1 MRRFLEELKDFRK
14 KGDML
19 LLILCL
25 LVSAFGL
32 VCITSATTAEKFDG
46 NFRYIAL
53 QSFAILM
60 GAAAYIVISSVDLDM
75 LSEHRA
81 WLVAFNCFLLLLLI
95 PFGTDN
101 GSGNRSWLHI
111 PGIPFNIQP
120 AEICK
125 ITYIVI
131 MASVMSSHQNTISHP
146 FSVIHMAFHLGALVV
161 LNLALSSDMGVSLI
175 FVFIF
180 IGMTFAGGVSIWWF
194 ALAIGAIA
202 AAFPILWQFLGDYQ
216 RNRILILFDPTIDP
230 QGINER
236 YHSKIN
242 LQSLTGGGLTGQGL
256 FNGNRTQGGN
266 LYAQHTDYIFSS
278 IGEELGFFGCVFIM
292 ILELLII
299 ARCIYVGIR
308 CQDYM
313 RRLVCFGAGSALM
326 FQLMI
331 NVGMCIGVMPVIGLT
346 LPLISYGA
354 SSVVTI
360 FAMLGLV
367 SGAHARPSS
376 LSHERY
382 VQPYRE

>member
-1 MRRFLEELKDFRK
+1 
-14 KGDML
+14 ML

-25 LVSAFGL
+25 IVAGFGL
-32 VCITSATTAEKFDG
+32 VAIASTTSAAKFEG

-53 QSFAILM
+53 QSVAILM
-60 GAAAYIVISSVDLDM
+60 GVVAYIFISSMDLEV
-75 LSEHRA
+75 LSEHRGL
-81 WLVAFNCFLLLLLI
+81 LVAFNCFLLLLLI
-95 PFGTDN
+95 PFGDDH
-101 GSGNRSWLHI
+101 GSGNKSWLNI

-125 ITYIVI
+125 ITYIII
-131 MASVMSSHQNTISHP
+131 MASVMSSHQNRISHP
-146 FSVIHMAFHLGALVV
+146 VSVIHMGIHLMALVG

-194 ALAIGAIA
+194 AMAVGLIA
-202 AAFPILWQFLGDYQ
+202 AAFPILWQFLGEYQ
-216 RNRILILFDPTIDP
+216 QNRILILFDETIDP
-230 QGINER
+230 PGINER
-236 YHSKIN
+236 YHSMMN
-242 LQSLTGGGLTGQGL
+242 LKSLTGGGLTGQGL
-256 FNGNRTQGGN
+256 FNGNRTQAGQ

-278 IGEELGFFGCVFIM
+278 MGEELGFFGCVAIM
-292 ILELLII
+292 FLELAII
-299 ARCIYVGIR
+299 ARCFYVGVK

-313 RRLVCFGAGSALM
+313 RRVVCFGAGSALM

-367 SGAHARPSS
+367 SGAHARPQS